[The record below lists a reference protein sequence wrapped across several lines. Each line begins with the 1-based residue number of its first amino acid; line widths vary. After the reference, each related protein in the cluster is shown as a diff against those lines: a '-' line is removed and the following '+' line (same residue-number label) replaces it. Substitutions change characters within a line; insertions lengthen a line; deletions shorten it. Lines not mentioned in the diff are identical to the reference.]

1 MLQLIKQIFS
11 PGEPVDFQQLL
22 KDGAIVLDVRTPSE
36 YKSGHIKKS
45 KNIPLQDLSK
55 KIDSLNKHK
64 TYILCCASGAR
75 SGSARRM
82 MTSAG
87 FENVH
92 NGGGWMQ
99 LQRAL
104 NG

>member
-1 MLQLIKQIFS
+1 MLQFLKKLFS
-11 PGEPVDFQQLL
+11 SSEPVDFKELL
-22 KDGAIVLDVRTPSE
+22 VQGAQIIDVRTPGE
-36 YKSGHIKKS
+36 FKSGHIKKA

-55 KIDSLNKHK
+55 KLDSLNKHK

-82 MTSAG
+82 MASAG

-99 LQRAL
+99 LQ
-104 NG
+104 NKIS

>member
-1 MLQLIKQIFS
+1 MLEFLKKVFTPSEPIDFKELISNGAQI
-11 PGEPVDFQQLL
+11 
-22 KDGAIVLDVRTPSE
+22 IDVRTTGE
-36 YKSGHIKKS
+36 YRGGHIKRS
-45 KNIPLQDLSK
+45 KNIPLQELSG

-64 TYILCCASGAR
+64 TYILCCASGGR

-82 MTSAG
+82 MSSAG

-99 LQRAL
+99 LQ
-104 NG
+104 NKIS